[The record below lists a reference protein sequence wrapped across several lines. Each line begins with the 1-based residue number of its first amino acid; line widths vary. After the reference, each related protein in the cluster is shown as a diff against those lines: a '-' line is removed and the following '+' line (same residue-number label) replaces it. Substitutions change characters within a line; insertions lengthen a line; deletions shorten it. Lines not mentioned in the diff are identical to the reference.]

1 MDERLKESISA
12 LVDDEANELE
22 VQRVL
27 NSQDEDVAETWMRY
41 HQIRDVIRAS
51 DPEIMAIDIRDS
63 LALELAEI
71 DALDELEP
79 SDALG
84 PDAFE
89 KGSEQKADKASVK
102 PFKRSRVAGFV
113 GIAASGVLALFLAT
127 QFQQGLELDNAQ
139 QQALQIAQLE
149 QTSDLELAALNADE
163 QRDPVVIQEFSE
175 EQAKRFN
182 EYLLRH
188 AEHSSF
194 GLGRGVM
201 PLARVA
207 SVNSVGI

>member
-1 MDERLKESISA
+1 MDDRLKESISA

-27 NSQDEDVAETWMRY
+27 NSRDEDLAETWMRY
-41 HQIRDVIRAS
+41 HQIRDVIRSS

-63 LALELAEI
+63 LALELADI
-71 DALDELEP
+71 DDL
-79 SDALG
+79 DALG
-84 PDAFE
+84 EPGTVNLDGA
-89 KGSEQKADKASVK
+89 GEQKARPAALA

-127 QFQQGLELDNAQ
+127 QFQQSLQREHAQ
-139 QQALQIAQLE
+139 EQLAQTSELE
-149 QTSDLELAALNADE
+149 QNSALELAALNTDE
-163 QRDPVVIQEFSE
+163 SRDPVVIHEFNE